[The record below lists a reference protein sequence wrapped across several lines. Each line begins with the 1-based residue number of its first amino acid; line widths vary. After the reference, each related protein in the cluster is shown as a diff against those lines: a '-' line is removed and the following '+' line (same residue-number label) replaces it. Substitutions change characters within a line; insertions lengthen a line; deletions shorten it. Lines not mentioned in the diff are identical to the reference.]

1 MKRIFSIF
9 IIFFCSL
16 LGAKTN
22 SYSLNLVQVQT
33 PQSWKTSKTLMTS
46 LNGYYLHSTINKKKH
61 RFFIHSHKPSAAAT
75 KSGSERFFKE
85 YIKTRDK
92 NADYSCEKNKEY
104 MSYHCVSI
112 YKKNNKW
119 SFDMMFWFQN
129 KERLFL
135 SLNNLSSKG
144 EAQEIFRQLKVSVP

>member
-1 MKRIFSIF
+1 
-9 IIFFCSL
+9 
-16 LGAKTN
+16 
-22 SYSLNLVQVQT
+22 
-33 PQSWKTSKTLMTS
+33 
-46 LNGYYLHSTINKKKH
+46 
-61 RFFIHSHKPSAAAT
+61 
-75 KSGSERFFKE
+75 
-85 YIKTRDK
+85 
-92 NADYSCEKNKEY
+92 
-104 MSYHCVSI
+104 MSYHCISI